1 MNLTQKNEK
10 KHFSFKF
17 FFSNMINNHYIV
29 FTIVLSFILNLAIE
43 SGARHSIIE
52 GVSYIFAHPLFFL
65 YNVALLIFT
74 FSIGLLC
81 RKRIFSLLLIVALW
95 TAAGVTNSIL
105 LIYRRSPFIAA
116 DFTVL
121 KSALAIMDLYM
132 TKFQMFAVGIITVL
146 LLFALIFLLLK
157 EKKKKINYRKIAV
170 LLAFSIA
177 VSVIPS
183 DYITAEKN
191 QQHNTNITDEAY
203 KYGFVCCFL
212 NSIFNSGVNKP
223 SVYSKHKIKSI
234 ASAIKNNTKPEFTPN
249 IVVVQLESFIDP
261 YKIPGTTYSVDPVP
275 NFRELKKNY
284 SSGLLNVSVYGGGT
298 ANTEFEVLTGMN
310 LKYFGIGEYPY
321 ETILKSQTVESVCYN
336 LNDLGYV
343 SHAMHNHTGTFYDR
357 YKVYKNLGF
366 DTFVSSEYMNGIE
379 RNILTWE
386 KSDVFTDE
394 VFSAFSSTP
403 NQDFVFI
410 VTSLSH
416 GKYPADYTKS
426 KIKVKSD
433 GTLANSTNELEFFA
447 EQLNDEDKW
456 LGAFVKKLQAH
467 PEPTMVVIYGDHM
480 PALDSPEEIFSTE
493 EIYQTE
499 YVIWANYEIEN
510 KDADLYTYN
519 LMATAL
525 NKVNIHNGHF
535 TQLHQYATKNN
546 LDCSAELKNIQY
558 DVTNGKKYLYGDDE
572 KSPCLPTDM
581 KLGVRDIVINDV
593 NIKGSTAKITGK
605 NFTPSSVVCT
615 DSGIVK
621 TTFIDE
627 NTLSVRASDIK
638 NNSQMRVAQRADNLI
653 ILGYSQP
660 FNY

>member
-1 MNLTQKNEK
+1 MLLTQKNEK
-10 KHFSFKF
+10 KHFSLKS
-17 FFSNMINNHYIV
+17 FFSDVINNHYFIL
-29 FTIVLSFILNLAIE
+29 TIVVSFILNLAIE
-43 SGARHSIIE
+43 CGARRSIIE
-52 GVSYIFAHPLFFL
+52 GVSYIFTHPLFFS

-81 RKRIFSLLLIVALW
+81 RKRIFSLLLIFSLW

-105 LIYRRSPFIAA
+105 LVYRRSPFIAA

-132 TKFQMFAVGIITVL
+132 TKFQMIAVVVITIVL
-146 LLFALIFLLLK
+146 LIALIYLFIR
-157 EKKKKINYRKIAV
+157 EKRKKIDYRKIAV
-170 LLAFSIA
+170 MLAFSIA
-177 VSVIPS
+177 ISVIPS

-234 ASAIKNNTKPEFTPN
+234 ASAIKNNDKPEIKPN

-261 YKIPGTTYSVDPVP
+261 YKIPGTTYSPDPVP
-275 NFRELKKNY
+275 NFRRLKEKY

-310 LKYFGIGEYPY
+310 IKYFGIGEYPY

-336 LNDLGYV
+336 LAELGYV
-343 SHAMHNHTGTFYDR
+343 SHAMHTHTGTFYDR

-366 DTFVSSEYMNGIE
+366 NTFVPSEYMNGIE

-403 NQDFVFI
+403 DQDFVFI
-410 VTSLSH
+410 VTSLCH

-426 KIKVKSD
+426 RIKVESD

-456 LGAFVKKLQAH
+456 LGDFLTKLQAH
-467 PEPTMVVIYGDHM
+467 PEPTIVVIYGDHM
-480 PALDSPEEIFSTE
+480 PALDSPEEIFSNE

-499 YVIWANYEIEN
+499 YVIWTNYETQKNDKE
-510 KDADLYTYN
+510 LYTYN

-525 NKVNIHNGHF
+525 EQVGIHNGHF
-535 TQLHQYATKNN
+535 TQLHQYAAKNN
-546 LDCSAELKNIQY
+546 LDCSAELKNLQY
-558 DVTNGKKYLYGDDE
+558 DVTSGKKYLYGDDE
-572 KSPCLPTDM
+572 KSPYIPTDM
-581 KLGVRDIVINDV
+581 KLGIKDILIEDIE
-593 NIKGSTAKITGK
+593 IKGSKATITGK

-615 DSGIVK
+615 NSGVVK
-621 TTFIDE
+621 TTFVDE
-627 NTLSVRASDIK
+627 STLSVRASDIE
-638 NNSQMRVAQRADNLI
+638 NGTEIRIAQRADNLT
-653 ILGYSQP
+653 ILGYSPAFTQ
-660 FNY
+660 